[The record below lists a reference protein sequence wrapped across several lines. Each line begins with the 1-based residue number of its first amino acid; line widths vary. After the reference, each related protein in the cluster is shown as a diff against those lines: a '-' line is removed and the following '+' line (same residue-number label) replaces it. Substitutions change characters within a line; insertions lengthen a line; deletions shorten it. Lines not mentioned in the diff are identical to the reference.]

1 MHGFAHAPGQAGNS
15 SQSGGTV
22 RKILFAATLLSVMSF
37 GFAASAQSP
46 FDFDQPGVG
55 KAANTFMVRLR
66 AIGVIPLN
74 SSSSITPIGGQV
86 ETTNQAAPEV
96 DFSYFWTDNIA
107 FELIAASTRHVVSAH
122 DTAIGNLDVASTW
135 VLPPT
140 LTVQY
145 HFMPHEAFSP
155 YVGAG
160 INGTFFYS
168 SGPANAAVTHVHF
181 DNNVGAAIQAGF
193 DYNFGG
199 HWFANFDVKQIFVN
213 TTAHLETV
221 LGPVTA
227 KTALNP
233 FVVGV
238 GIGYR
243 F

>member
-1 MHGFAHAPGQAGNS
+1 MLMA
-15 SQSGGTV
+15 
-22 RKILFAATLLSVMSF
+22 
-37 GFAASAQSP
+37 
-46 FDFDQPGVG
+46 
-55 KAANTFMVRLR
+55 
-66 AIGVIPLN
+66 
-74 SSSSITPIGGQV
+74 
-86 ETTNQAAPEV
+86 
-96 DFSYFWTDNIA
+96 
-107 FELIAASTRHVVSAH
+107 
-122 DTAIGNLDVASTW
+122 
-135 VLPPT
+135 LP
-140 LTVQY
+140 
-145 HFMPHEAFSP
+145 HSDFSP

-168 SGPANAAVTHVHF
+168 TGPANAAVTHVHL

-227 KTALNP
+227 KDSLNP